1 MKTDIINTDIKN
13 NLQKLAENVEQQT
26 SRPMADGN
34 RNNARKFR
42 RQSQSQNRHRR
53 AVYANGKLILD
64 FRFWIVLE
72 QFTKIECLKVM
83 KTFRLLI
90 TFCFIFLAVNAEAQ
104 TKRYKKPY
112 SKSARIKISK
122 KSPRTIS
129 AGVINGKAINLVR
142 PVYPKSA
149 VAANVYGQ
157 VSIQVLIDEN
167 GSVISAKVNSGS
179 PLLHSVS
186 VKAALESKFEP
197 ITLSGEPVRVNG
209 IILYKF
215 ILHDWN
221 WLEIGFSLNN
231 SWSNYYLLESLSETL
246 PVGFEEERQILQQ
259 LPQTSENQNDFQN
272 AIIASISGKLINNEK
287 SNWLFSVGL
296 ILGQMTQN
304 CCRIDEKTRESIEK
318 LKISLQLKPAN
329 ISADLISDL
338 EKLISS
344 GEKPKFK
351 TYNPIEGSRFYETL
365 TDLEAKFPNY
375 N

>member
-1 MKTDIINTDIKN
+1 MKT
-13 NLQKLAENVEQQT
+13 
-26 SRPMADGN
+26 S
-34 RNNARKFR
+34 
-42 RQSQSQNRHRR
+42 
-53 AVYANGKLILD
+53 
-64 FRFWIVLE
+64 
-72 QFTKIECLKVM
+72 
-83 KTFRLLI
+83 RLLI
-90 TFCFIFLAVNAEAQ
+90 TFCFIFFAVNAEAQ
-104 TKRYKKPY
+104 TKRHKKHY

-142 PVYPKSA
+142 PEYPKSA

-167 GSVISAKVNSGS
+167 GSVISAKVNSGN
-179 PLLHSVS
+179 PLLQSVS

-209 IILYKF
+209 IIIYKF
-215 ILHDWN
+215 IPHEWN
-221 WLEIGFSLNN
+221 WLEIGFSLN
-231 SWSNYYLLESLSETL
+231 SSRSNYYLLESLSETL

-304 CCRIDEKTRESIEK
+304 CCRIDEKTQESIEK
-318 LKISLQLKPAN
+318 LKVSLQLKPKN
-329 ISADLISDL
+329 ISTDLVSNL
-338 EKLISS
+338 EKLILFA
-344 GEKPKFK
+344 ENPKYN
-351 TYNPIEGSRFYETL
+351 TYNPAEGSRFFKIL
-365 TDLEAKFPNY
+365 LNLEAKFFHY
-375 N
+375 S